1 MGEVWCW
8 AAFLDG
14 RALSEK
20 RRDMVV
26 AVEGEQL

>member
-1 MGEVWCW
+1 MGKAWRW

-14 RALSEK
+14 RALPEK

-26 AVEGEQL
+26 AGEGKQL